1 MTIPM
6 TLTYRRLLLPALLL
20 SFVIY
25 LIAVSSFPVM
35 IHMGQGYDDALFIR
49 LGRNIASGQW
59 LGPYNEV
66 TLFKGPMYPVFLAG
80 FSLTGIPFNI
90 AQHCIYFFACLY
102 LANVISRS
110 CNSSTIGIVFFVIAL
125 CCPTYYSITRVIRE
139 PLYTALTL
147 FLVGCWIDLFL
158 LGRPNQHRV
167 VFSACVGVLFTVYY
181 LTREE
186 GIWILPS
193 LAIIALGSLAVLDPA
208 ASTISTRSW
217 RLCSRLLVVALF
229 ASLTAGGIGLLNR
242 AFYGRFVII
251 EMSDADFQKAMAA
264 LQRVGA
270 PYERPYLPLPR
281 EARQLLYAESP
292 LFATLKSV
300 LDPSESENPWNNGV
314 CRILPSTCGDIGG
327 GWFMWAL
334 RDAAGKVGMHETPQK
349 AAVFYRTLASEVG
362 SVCETARLGCAPWLP
377 ALLPAIPSSQWEKL
391 PGAFLKAVSLPLFW
405 PPRSPIP
412 RRLPV
417 SDLASPDGPEALEFL
432 NRPYHVLADT
442 DAPPQTKALIRAAS
456 LQVLQAAVKIYALV
470 TAAGILA
477 FLVAVGFWPR
487 RLMRDPIFIIVAA
500 LIVAVLAR
508 SFLLALIHI
517 SSFPAIY
524 HERTLPAAP
533 LAICAALCPSVC
545 SSLSPGRL
553 GFTVPPAPEHP
564 PKLPDPENMLRVL
577 SNPSC
582 VRGNSP
588 SAHGGTTVCCRAA
601 RSRNSSRASIHARS
615 R

>member
-1 MTIPM
+1 VTIPM
-6 TLTYRRLLLPALLL
+6 ILTYRRLLLPALLL

-25 LIAVSSFPVM
+25 LIAVSSFPVT
-35 IHMGQGYDDALFIR
+35 ILMGQGYDDALFIR
-49 LGRNIASGQW
+49 LGRNIANGQW
-59 LGPYNEV
+59 LGPYNEL
-66 TLFKGPMYPVFLAG
+66 TLFKAPMYPFFLAG

-90 AQHCIYFFACLY
+90 AQYCIYFFGCLY

-110 CNSSTIGIVFFVIAL
+110 CNSSTIGIIFFVVAL
-125 CCPTYYSITRVIRE
+125 CCPTYYAITRVNRE

-158 LGRPNQHRV
+158 LGRPNQHRL
-167 VFSACVGVLFTVYY
+167 VFSACVGVLFAVYY

-186 GIWILPS
+186 GTWILPS
-193 LAIIALGSLAVLDPA
+193 LTIIALGSLASLAPI
-208 ASTISTRSW
+208 ASTPVRTRAW

-229 ASLTAGGIGLLNR
+229 ASLTVSGIGLLNR
-242 AFYGRFVII
+242 AFYGRFVVI

-264 LQRVGA
+264 LQRAGA

-292 LFATLKSV
+292 LFASLKSV
-300 LDPSESENPWNNGV
+300 LDPRESENPWNNAA

-362 SVCETARLGCAPWLP
+362 SACETPRLGCSAWLP
-377 ALLPAIPSSQWEKL
+377 ALIPAIPTSQWEKL

-405 PPRSPIP
+405 LPPPIP
-412 RRLPV
+412 PVGV
-417 SDLASPDGPEALEFL
+417 SDLASPDAPEALEFL
-432 NRPYHVLADT
+432 NRPYHVLADP

-470 TAAGILA
+470 TAAGILS
-477 FLVAVGFWPR
+477 FLLAVGFWPR
-487 RLMRDPIFIIVAA
+487 SLMRDPIFIIVAA
-500 LIVAVLAR
+500 LIIAVLAR

-517 SSFPAIY
+517 SSFPAIF
-524 HERTLPAAP
+524 HVRMLPTEP
-533 LAICAALCPSVC
+533 LAICAALLAIYLFI
-545 SSLSPGRL
+545 SL
-553 GFTVPPAPEHP
+553 
-564 PKLPDPENMLRVL
+564 
-577 SNPSC
+577 
-582 VRGNSP
+582 
-588 SAHGGTTVCCRAA
+588 A
-601 RSRNSSRASIHARS
+601 RKTWFHRS
-615 R
+615 TST